1 VLEATVLESRL
12 LESRLRRAAF
22 GDLASAHAPLTSSG
36 APKVRLLSAIVLGA
50 KGRYAAAATIL
61 GELLQ
66 VADPVV
72 ASLAGSTFASH
83 RRQLGGHTVARGF
96 DGTALLLASRATNRL
111 DDSDDSG
118 DPDGLDAHGAMC
130 DALLGLAA
138 DNLGLARVPAARRL
152 AAAAAEMPAGWR
164 GEVRA
169 GWVGAEV
176 ELAAGSPE
184 AAVAPA
190 ERAAGLARA
199 RGAGRHTIKSDLVLG
214 AALAA
219 TGDAAGRDRA
229 VGLIEN
235 ALEAAEECELSSLI
249 WPACMIGGNI
259 RAELGE
265 KYRFRAAQVLHRV
278 LLGADPVGRRIARES
293 PWVPI

>member
-1 VLEATVLESRL
+1 VLDATV

-22 GDLASAHAPLTSSG
+22 GDLASAQAPLTSSG
-36 APKVRLLSAIVLGA
+36 EPKVRLLSAIVLGA
-50 KGRYAAAATIL
+50 QGRYAAAATIL
-61 GELLQ
+61 AELLQ

-83 RRQLGGHTVARGF
+83 RRQLGGHAVARGF
-96 DGTALLLASRATNRL
+96 DGTALLLASQAAHRL
-111 DDSDDSG
+111 DDPARG

-138 DNLGLARVPAARRL
+138 DNLGLARVPTARRL
-152 AAAAAEMPAGWR
+152 AAAAAEVPAGWR

-199 RGAGRHTIKSDLVLG
+199 RGAVRHTIKSDLVLA

-219 TGDAAGRDRA
+219 TGDAARRDRA
-229 VGLIEN
+229 IGLVET

-249 WPACMIGGNI
+249 WPACTIGGNI
-259 RAELGE
+259 RAELDE

-293 PWVPI
+293 PWVPT